1 MAVKIILKN
10 SSRED
15 KRPTPAQISDSGEL
29 ALNYNAAGAFL
40 TCRDSNGNIQQ
51 VGGVKLA
58 SNPPADPVLGTFW
71 LATNSDLLYVYDG
84 TKWRSAV
91 GSQIVYTDDVLTTD
105 GLRRIA
111 PPTLPS
117 DWTLLANQREVNWW
131 IKAKLDELE
140 TVDWSQFPTCNTS
153 LVWDAVNECWTAVG
167 GGSGG
172 GFVGCGN
179 DFTFDS
185 VNDCWSINWSQLP
198 NCTSLVY
205 DTTNKCWAVKWDT
218 FPGGDHIEWDPVAK
232 EWNVIPVPPVEISD
246 TAPAV
251 KAEYFWWNST
261 TGELFVGYEDPSG
274 DEYWVSASKPGE
286 PGADGKDGD
295 PVVISQ
301 DTPPPVTEDYI
312 WFNTATGE
320 AFFGYVDP
328 SGDAYWVALSKPGKP
343 GADGKDGDPVVI
355 SQDTPP
361 PVTED
366 YIWFNTSSGEAFFG
380 YVDPSGDA
388 YWVALSK
395 PGAPGADGADGIPV
409 VISQD
414 TPPPVTE
421 DYIWFDTSKGEAFF
435 GYVDPSGDG
444 YWVSLSKPG
453 PPGSDGLDGVTATVS
468 ATAPVNPV
476 DGQIWH
482 NSDIGKSYAYWSS
495 QSVWVSM

>member
-71 LATNSDLLYVYDG
+71 LDTDSDLLYVYDG
-84 TKWRSAV
+84 TQWRSAV

-167 GGSGG
+167 SGSGG
-172 GFVGCGN
+172 DFVGCGN

-198 NCTSLVY
+198 NCASLVY

-286 PGADGKDGD
+286 PGKDGD

-328 SGDAYWVALSKPGKP
+328 SGDAYWVALSKPG
-343 GADGKDGDPVVI
+343 ADGKDGDPVVI

-366 YIWFNTSSGEAFFG
+366 YIWFNTATGEAFFG

-388 YWVALSK
+388 YWVA
-395 PGAPGADGADGIPV
+395 
-409 VISQD
+409 
-414 TPPPVTE
+414 
-421 DYIWFDTSKGEAFF
+421 FF
-435 GYVDPSGDG
+435 MWIRV
-444 YWVSLSKPG
+444 VSLLG
-453 PPGSDGLDGVTATVS
+453 IA
-468 ATAPVNPV
+468 
-476 DGQIWH
+476 I
-482 NSDIGKSYAYWSS
+482 
-495 QSVWVSM
+495 

>member
-40 TCRDSNGNIQQ
+40 SCRDSDGNIQQ

-58 SNPPADPVLGTFW
+58 SDPPADPVLGTFW
-71 LATNSDLLYVYDG
+71 LDTDSDLLYVYDG
-84 TKWRSAV
+84 AQWRSAV
-91 GSQIVYTDDVLTTD
+91 GSDIVYTDDVLTWD
-105 GLRRIA
+105 GVGPRIA
-111 PPTLPS
+111 PPSLPS

-131 IKAKLDELE
+131 IKDKLDQLE
-140 TVDWSQFPTCNTS
+140 SVDWSQFPTCNTS

-167 GGSGG
+167 GGGG
-172 GFVGCGN
+172 GDFVGCGN

-205 DTTNKCWAVKWDT
+205 DTTSKCWAVKWDT

-246 TAPAV
+246 TAPDV

-274 DEYWVSASKPGE
+274 DEYWVSL
-286 PGADGKDGD
+286 
-295 PVVISQ
+295 I
-301 DTPPPVTEDYI
+301 
-312 WFNTATGE
+312 
-320 AFFGYVDP
+320 
-328 SGDAYWVALSKPGKP
+328 KP
-343 GADGKDGDPVVI
+343 GADGKDGESVVI
-355 SQDTPP
+355 SEPTAPQFK
-361 PVTED
+361 ED
-366 YIWFNTSSGEAFFG
+366 AIWYNTTSGEAFFG
-380 YVDPSGDA
+380 YADPSGDE
-388 YWVALSK
+388 YWVSLVK
-395 PGAPGADGADGIPV
+395 PGADGKDGESV
-409 VISQD
+409 VISSPTAPAFQKD
-414 TPPPVTE
+414 A
-421 DYIWFDTSKGEAFF
+421 IWFNSTTGDAFF
-435 GYVDPSGDG
+435 GYADPSGDE

-453 PPGSDGLDGVTATVS
+453 PPGRDGLDGVTATVS

>member
-40 TCRDSNGNIQQ
+40 TCRDSDGNIQQ
-51 VGGVKLA
+51 VGGVKLS

-71 LATNSDLLYVYDG
+71 LDTDTDLLYVYDG
-84 TKWRSAV
+84 TQWRSAV
-91 GSQIVYTDDVLTTD
+91 GSDIVYTDDVLTWD
-105 GLRRIA
+105 GQGPRVA
-111 PPTLPS
+111 PPALPS

-131 IKAKLDELE
+131 IKDKLDQLE
-140 TVDWSQFPTCNTS
+140 TIDWSQFPNCNSS
-153 LVWDAVNECWTAVG
+153 LSWDPDNECWTAVG
-167 GGSGG
+167 GGGGG
-172 GFVGCGN
+172 GFVGCGD
-179 DFTFDS
+179 DFIFDA
-185 VNDCWSINWSQLP
+185 VNDCWSINWSALP

-205 DTTNKCWAVKWDT
+205 DTVNKCWAVKWDT

-246 TAPAV
+246 TAPDV

-328 SGDAYWVALSKPGKP
+328 SGDAYWVALSKPGEP
-343 GADGKDGDPVVI
+343 GADLVRMV
-355 SQDTPP
+355 TPLLSHKTHP
-361 PVTED
+361 RQSPR
-366 YIWFNTSSGEAFFG
+366 ITSG
-380 YVDPSGDA
+380 
-388 YWVALSK
+388 L
-395 PGAPGADGADGIPV
+395 
-409 VISQD
+409 
-414 TPPPVTE
+414 TPAAA
-421 DYIWFDTSKGEAFF
+421 KH
-435 GYVDPSGDG
+435 
-444 YWVSLSKPG
+444 SL
-453 PPGSDGLDGVTATVS
+453 AT
-468 ATAPVNPV
+468 
-476 DGQIWH
+476 
-482 NSDIGKSYAYWSS
+482 
-495 QSVWVSM
+495 